1 MNIYGGGKL
10 LNTFDRVK
18 YRQIKDD
25 EIKSL
30 FGKIKLNTDFSL
42 PDKLIQDFV
51 NDGSIEPS
59 FIICTEFKNKHFNK
73 MLLNIKKKKFIK
85 KSPPKPKSKKMKNQI
100 TSNTI
105 IKPRKTRKKND
116 KNDKKIKDKMKM
128 KQE

>member
-30 FGKIKLNTDFSL
+30 FEKIKLNTDFSL

-59 FIICTEFKNKHFNK
+59 FIICTEFKNRHFNK

-85 KSPPKPKSKKMKNQI
+85 KSPPKPKTKKIKSKND
-100 TSNTI
+100 
-105 IKPRKTRKKND
+105 KTRKKGKKGKKEKKGKKGKND
-116 KNDKKIKDKMKM
+116 KNDENDKTS
-128 KQE
+128 